1 MDLRCWTAFLLLG
14 AGAGCVHDRGHSHG
28 TAGRT
33 AAPVVRTIRVTQA
46 PDNGANPWSHL
57 DFHNDPAAFQF
68 AIVADRHGGN
78 RPGIFEEAIRKLNL
92 LQPEFVMCVG
102 DLIEGYSHDP
112 AMVKAQW
119 DEFQGLIR
127 VLEMPFFYV
136 PGNHDQTNPTMAGLW
151 QERFGRSYY
160 SFVYRDVL
168 FLCLNSQDPPT
179 HQLGAAQAQWV
190 RDTLAAHPAV
200 RWTLVFLHTPL
211 WEEWEEGTP
220 GDRRWQPV
228 EAALQGR
235 NHTVFAGHNHTYL
248 KRGRHGA
255 RYYTLATT
263 GGGSDLRG
271 TAYGEVDQVAW
282 VTMTDTGPVVA
293 NLLLDGIQSDDI
305 RTPVIKAAVDALASN
320 VFTSDIIWLS
330 GATPPARSLEIRS
343 ANPSTVPVDITFQL
357 TAHDGLA
364 AKLSPSLAA
373 TFDGRSIFTL
383 PPKGSRTFELQLAGE
398 LPTHPHQAQ
407 VAAKLAWE
415 ARLQPAGSGPLQLK
429 ESVII
434 PIVPVLKLPAIEG
447 PVGIDGAAAD
457 WPDALFYAVTDT
469 PALRS
474 DREGWTGPADCSFRL
489 GFARDAINLYAIV
502 EVKDDSIVSRA
513 ALPPWKQDGIEL
525 RMDFRPPAVQR
536 APQVDE
542 NGLLVIG
549 ASPAP
554 GDGLDPGYIVAPSSL
569 PAGTTVCTRRT
580 AEGYIFEAA
589 IPLQALVARYGNQW
603 EKDGLRVNVA
613 VNDHDGSE
621 QAQLWWQ
628 PDWRTLGNIPGSG
641 TLFP

>member
-1 MDLRCWTAFLLLG
+1 
-14 AGAGCVHDRGHSHG
+14 
-28 TAGRT
+28 
-33 AAPVVRTIRVTQA
+33 
-46 PDNGANPWSHL
+46 
-57 DFHNDPAAFQF
+57 
-68 AIVADRHGGN
+68 
-78 RPGIFEEAIRKLNL
+78 
-92 LQPEFVMCVG
+92 
-102 DLIEGYSHDP
+102 
-112 AMVKAQW
+112 
-119 DEFQGLIR
+119 
-127 VLEMPFFYV
+127 
-136 PGNHDQTNPTMAGLW
+136 
-151 QERFGRSYY
+151 
-160 SFVYRDVL
+160 
-168 FLCLNSQDPPT
+168 
-179 HQLGAAQAQWV
+179 
-190 RDTLAAHPAV
+190 
-200 RWTLVFLHTPL
+200 
-211 WEEWEEGTP
+211 
-220 GDRRWQPV
+220 
-228 EAALQGR
+228 
-235 NHTVFAGHNHTYL
+235 
-248 KRGRHGA
+248 
-255 RYYTLATT
+255 
-263 GGGSDLRG
+263 
-271 TAYGEVDQVAW
+271 
-282 VTMTDTGPVVA
+282 
-293 NLLLDGIQSDDI
+293 
-305 RTPVIKAAVDALASN
+305 
-320 VFTSDIIWLS
+320 
-330 GATPPARSLEIRS
+330 
-343 ANPSTVPVDITFQL
+343 VDITFQL